1 MLHDSSKNVSA
12 QLFNLQKKKKNSRSF
27 NTTLDGLILVTDIHF
42 YKERLFERNNK
53 LRFMIYFFKV

>member
-1 MLHDSSKNVSA
+1 MPHDNSKNVSA
-12 QLFNLQKKKKNSRSF
+12 FYKKKKNSRSF
-27 NTTLDGLILVTDIHF
+27 NTTLDALILVTDIHF